1 MWQQEG
7 RPFPQKRTIRG
18 YYLVSYFLEPFIDS
32 LVEED
37 GSYDD
42 LEWRTVYVVRGCC
55 CITNSIGQ
63 QAPYSSF
70 YLCVSPI
77 YKLKSEVMNVGLTGH
92 EVDNFARICIDL
104 LFLFIAILF
113 ILNFL
118 LACNDT

>member
-1 MWQQEG
+1 M
-7 RPFPQKRTIRG
+7 
-18 YYLVSYFLEPFIDS
+18 IDS

-37 GSYDD
+37 GGYDN
-42 LEWRTVYVVRGCC
+42 LERRAVYIVRGCC
-55 CITNSIGQ
+55 CITNPIGQ

-92 EVDNFARICIDL
+92 EVDNLARIRIDL
-104 LFLFIAILF
+104 LFLFITILL

-118 LACNDT
+118 LACNDTRSILAP